1 MKKLREIKFR
11 CWDKKCKQE
20 DLQMFSW
27 EEMKD
32 TQMNDF
38 FSNHNK
44 RYKLM
49 QYTGLKD
56 KNGMEVYEGD
66 IVREQRKRFKD
77 KHFVAK
83 WNNGIG
89 SYTFK
94 PVDKSATSWPCFNI
108 GTVENLEVVGNIY
121 ENPEL
126 LKETNKLR
134 NEDF

>member
-1 MKKLREIKFR
+1 MERDIKFSLLFQH
-11 CWDKKCKQE
+11 DSTGNIVEKKWTLYELLDGVKE
-20 DLQMFSW
+20 NTMPPTWHLIVA
-27 EEMKD
+27 
-32 TQMNDF
+32 
-38 FSNHNK
+38 
-44 RYKLM
+44 R

-56 KNGMEVYEGD
+56 KNGRDIFEGD

-77 KHFVAK
+77 KHFVLK

-94 PVDKSATSWPCFNI
+94 PVDKNATSWPSFNT

-126 LKETNKLR
+126 LKEG
-134 NEDF
+134 E